1 MKLWS
6 EAVNYSGFMENAI
19 LKVDQNEPSM
29 KAWTGNIVRDW
40 FNRLVQCGGIE
51 YVTKKDN
58 IKDNM
63 KEQGFPEIMFGYAAN
78 SAIGMYQ
85 M

>member
-1 MKLWS
+1 MKMM
-6 EAVNYSGFMENAI
+6 VG
-19 LKVDQNEPSM
+19 PSM
-29 KAWTGNIVRDW
+29 EAWTGNIARNW
-40 FNRLVQCGGIE
+40 FSPLVQLGGIG

-63 KEQGFPEIMFGYAAN
+63 KERGFPEIMFGYAAN
-78 SAIGMYQ
+78 SAIGMYK